1 MGLKT
6 ISLSILL
13 DLELITILTLCHRS
27 VNLRMVVSI
36 LLRNLTKLMNVL
48 SMLWVDYFRSSL
60 KKLLLLYNLTAY
72 NPLLINKFNKLMGKC
87 GFLTLKPRNTPLIF
101 LSSWVGFQ
109 KNLFLKFPCHPATLK
124 SGMRPE
130 ILYLLPQL
138 WLPKKLE
145 LLMIKI

>member
-36 LLRNLTKLMNVL
+36 LLRNLTKLMNVS

-60 KKLLLLYNLTAY
+60 KKLLLLY
-72 NPLLINKFNKLMGKC
+72 
-87 GFLTLKPRNTPLIF
+87 
-101 LSSWVGFQ
+101 
-109 KNLFLKFPCHPATLK
+109 
-124 SGMRPE
+124 
-130 ILYLLPQL
+130 
-138 WLPKKLE
+138 
-145 LLMIKI
+145 